1 MKFMEDASF
10 IWLVV
15 WTVNNVGVTMLNKLA
30 FSTVDFKY
38 PYFLSFVHM
47 VCNSLGTYYVFW
59 SLKRDAKTGREG
71 LFHKWFGDNLV
82 RKDLDKTGQRYIFL
96 FSLIFSMNIAIGNV
110 SLRYVSVN
118 FNQVM
123 RSLVPAFSIVMGMM
137 VGRKFSLRRVLSV
150 TPIVVGVAM
159 ACFGDMTYTALGFFY
174 TSCCVLLSALKVVAA
189 GEMLTGPLKMHPVD
203 LLGHLAPLAM
213 MQCLALSM
221 GTGEFFE
228 ILARPELYWTD
239 MKPLVVVTISGFFSF
254 SLNVTSFMTNKMTS
268 PLTLC
273 IAGNVKQV
281 LMIGISTIIFST
293 PITFLNGAGIVVV
306 LAGSS
311 LYSYVS
317 LKEKNQATSEEVKTE
332 SVSLIGQGSED
343 EDKIPEVAM
352 SPIKS
357 QNTSVQ
363 MRGFGGDPSKI
374 PLSV

>member
-1 MKFMEDASF
+1 
-10 IWLVV
+10 
-15 WTVNNVGVTMLNKLA
+15 MLNKLA

-174 TSCCVLLSALKVVAA
+174 TSCCVILSALKVVAA